1 LPAVWIFSW
10 FFIENVLVLGCECA
24 ELQRKE
30 SGMMEKIASLPIGVF
45 DSGVG
50 GLTVLKALRERMPCE
65 DVVYLGDTA
74 RLPYGTKSPQTVSR
88 YAVQC
93 AAELVGR
100 SIKLL
105 VVACNTASAV
115 ALDAL
120 RETYPHIPVVGV
132 VEPGAQAA
140 CQATRNQFIAV
151 IATESTVAGGAY
163 QRAIHSID
171 PDARIIGHPCPL
183 FVALAEEGW
192 TDGHIPEAVAER
204 YLDPVFNPVS
214 VAEQSVIPDTLVLGC
229 THFPL
234 LAPAIRNVVD
244 SATVIVDSAATTAVT
259 VHDELVRLGL
269 GRPGSGCGET
279 LYLTTD
285 DVARFARTGTR
296 FLGTPIAEREVEL
309 VDL

>member
-1 LPAVWIFSW
+1 
-10 FFIENVLVLGCECA
+10 
-24 ELQRKE
+24 
-30 SGMMEKIASLPIGVF
+30 MEKTAKLPIGMF

-65 DVVYLGDTA
+65 NVIYLGDTA

-93 AAELVGR
+93 SAELVR
-100 SIKLL
+100 RDIKLL

-120 RETYPHIPVVGV
+120 REAYPGIPVIGV

-140 CQATRNQFIAV
+140 CKATRNNTIAV
-151 IATESTVAGGAY
+151 VATESTIAGGAY
-163 QRAIHSID
+163 QRAIHSMN
-171 PDARIIGHPCPL
+171 PEARIIGHPCPL

-192 TDGHIPEAVAER
+192 VDGHVPEAVAAR
-204 YLDPVFNPVS
+204 YLDPVFKPAS
-214 VAEQSVIPDTLVLGC
+214 GTEHPVIPDTLVLGC

-244 SATVIVDSAATTAVT
+244 SGTTIVDSAATTAETVYQELSRLGIRKPQNGCGVT
-259 VHDELVRLGL
+259 V
-269 GRPGSGCGET
+269 
-279 LYLTTD
+279 YLTTD
-285 DVARFARTGTR
+285 DTARFARTGTR
-296 FLGTPIAEREVEL
+296 FLGTAISESEVEL